1 MTLYDKKSKY
11 IGEKFTLDI
20 VGAYIAVVRDR
31 FKASEFKDF
40 PWKFNDDPTS
50 TRIFIDAGSIDT
62 YEPKDARPGIFI
74 DRSSMIFQKLA
85 INNLADMDLR
95 TGVSK
100 FYCMG
105 GGQISIDCISA
116 NRGESS
122 TLGDIVATHILM
134 SDDIF
139 RSALGFRDMT
149 PITLG
154 ATQPWEKDDRTFV
167 TRVTSEFTY
176 DMSWKVDPLAQRL
189 ERIFGK
195 VSPS

>member
-1 MTLYDKKSKY
+1 MTLYSNKSKY
-11 IGEKFTLDI
+11 IGDKFTLDI
-20 VGAYIAVVRDR
+20 VGAYVAVVRDR
-31 FKASEFKDF
+31 FKPEEVVNF
-40 PWKFNDDPTS
+40 PWLYNNDPSS
-50 TRIFIDAGSIDT
+50 TRIFIDAGSVDT

-74 DRSSMIFQKLA
+74 DRSSMVFQKLA
-85 INNLADMDLR
+85 INNMADIDMK
-95 TGVSK
+95 TGISK

-105 GGQISIDCISA
+105 GGQVSIDCISS

-139 RSALGFRDMT
+139 RAALGFRDMS
-149 PITLG
+149 PVTLG

-176 DMSWKVDPLAQRL
+176 DMSWQVDPLAKRL
-189 ERIFGK
+189 ERIFTEVNPG
-195 VSPS
+195 

>member
-1 MTLYDKKSKY
+1 MTLYNSRSKY
-11 IGEKFTLDI
+11 IGDKFTLDI
-20 VGAYIAVVRDR
+20 VGSYVAVVRDR
-31 FKASEFKDF
+31 FKGSEYVNF
-40 PWKFNDDPTS
+40 PWKFTEEPSS

-74 DRSSMIFQKLA
+74 DRSSMVFQKLA
-85 INNLADMDLR
+85 INNMADYDIK
-95 TGVSK
+95 TGK
-100 FYCMG
+100 TGFYCMG
-105 GGQISIDCISA
+105 GGQVSIDCISS

-139 RSALGFRDMT
+139 RAALGFRDMS
-149 PITLG
+149 PVTLG

-176 DMSWKVDPLAQRL
+176 DMSWQIDPLAKRL
-189 ERIFGK
+189 ERIFGS
-195 VSPS
+195 VSPT